1 MAGGVNRRDVRIA
14 QTIRHPYNGL
24 AMESIGQSK
33 ARTEC
38 LKVTIGQTARAY
50 TTLAISGVDQDAL
63 QATRARIGL
72 GGIEI
77 APVIV
82 LAGWRQIVF
91 PAEPEIQHQIR
102 ANTPV
107 ILNESGERRPLLSDI
122 AQSRSEEH
130 TSELQSRFG

>member
-1 MAGGVNRRDVRIA
+1 MAGAGNRRDVRIA

-24 AMESIGQSK
+24 TVESVGQSK

-50 TTLAISGVDQDAL
+50 TTLTIAGVDQDAL
-63 QATRARIGL
+63 QAARSRIGL
-72 GGIEI
+72 RGIEI

-82 LAGWRQIVF
+82 LAGWRQIVL
-91 PAEPEIQHQIR
+91 PAEPEVQRQIR
-102 ANTPV
+102 ADTPV

-122 AQSRSEEH
+122 AESIDLPAVGIAQ
-130 TSELQSRFG
+130 